1 MRQREKGR
9 GECNLTSPHDMMDTK
24 YVAFNRATTEELAEF
39 DERWAAHVAQY
50 GDRSY
55 KELRQLHERRG
66 FWAAGDP
73 NFDGIDARGFD
84 VERVHTET
92 GEKRDR
98 FGYDFR
104 GLDRGGYN
112 ERGWDARG
120 FNRDGVHRNGTL
132 RDDDGLDTDGY
143 AEDGF
148 NTDDRTG
155 RTAFPARDRQGFN
168 LRGWDENDRNRHGQ
182 FQGNARESIWW
193 VSLKTRPH
201 YLPEGWQKTWR
212 SVFPYTRQNVRP
224 DDIYIECTYGAR
236 VPGGA
241 VTAGTRH
248 LSLHWRAR
256 ECFVLGQRL
265 ADDRKAGAATPH
277 MNSLTAQWID
287 DLEALRGDA
296 VLEMP
301 RGLGF
306 EREDRQMMALALRAG
321 LGYAEP
327 TRRELIELGY
337 DEAVCHYSPTL
348 KWRKRSTLGSAA

>member
-1 MRQREKGR
+1 M
-9 GECNLTSPHDMMDTK
+9 NASSNANAYIT
-24 YVAFNRATTEELAEF
+24 FNRATAEELAEF
-39 DERWAAHVAQY
+39 DASWAPHVAQY

-84 VERVHTET
+84 GERVHTET

-104 GLDRGGYN
+104 GIDRGGYN

-132 RDDDGLDTDGY
+132 RDDDGLDADGY

-148 NTDDRTG
+148 NADDRSG
-155 RTAFPARDRQGFN
+155 RTAFPARDRQGFD
-168 LRGWDENDRNRHGQ
+168 LRGLDENDRNR
-182 FQGNARESIWW
+182 QGHYQGVKRASIWW
-193 VSLKTRPH
+193 VSDRKRPH
-201 YLPEGWQKTWR
+201 YLPEGWPTDR
-212 SVFPYTRQNVRP
+212 PRTAFPYTRRNVRP
-224 DDIYIECTYGAR
+224 DDIRFECTYGSMES
-236 VPGGA
+236 GA
-241 VTAGTRH
+241 YPLCGATH
-248 LSLHWRAR
+248 LSLHWRAQ

-265 ADDRKAGAATPH
+265 ADDRKAGVATPYLD
-277 MNSLTAQWID
+277 SVTRRWID
-287 DLEALRGDA
+287 DLEVLRGEA
-296 VLEMP
+296 IAAMP
-301 RGLGF
+301 YRHLSYERG
-306 EREDRQMMALALRAG
+306 DRQMMALALRAG
-321 LGYAEP
+321 LGYTEP

-337 DEAVCHYSPTL
+337 EEAVRHYASTL

>member
-1 MRQREKGR
+1 M
-9 GECNLTSPHDMMDTK
+9 NASSNANAYIT
-24 YVAFNRATTEELAEF
+24 FNRATAEELAEF
-39 DERWAAHVAQY
+39 DERWAEHVAQY

-55 KELRQLHERRG
+55 KELRTLHERRG

-84 VERVHTET
+84 GERVHTET

-104 GLDRGGYN
+104 GIDRGGYN

-132 RDDDGLDTDGY
+132 RDDDGLDADGY

-148 NTDDRTG
+148 NADDRDG
-155 RTAFPARDRQGFN
+155 RTAFAARDRQGFN
-168 LRGWDENDRNRHGQ
+168 LRGLDENDRNRHGRH
-182 FQGNARESIWW
+182 QGSARESLWW
-193 VSLKTRPH
+193 VSARHRPH
-201 YLPEGWQKTWR
+201 YLPEGWSKPFR
-212 SVFPYTRQNVRP
+212 SVFPYTRHNVRP
-224 DDIYIECTYGAR
+224 DDIREECTYGAFE
-236 VPGGA
+236 PGGT
-241 VTAGTRH
+241 VFAGTRP
-248 LSLHWRAR
+248 LSMHWKAQ

-265 ADDRKAGAATPH
+265 ADDRKAGVATPYLD
-277 MNSLTAQWID
+277 SVTQRWID
-287 DLEALRGDA
+287 DLEMLRGA
-296 VLEMP
+296 AIVEMP
-301 RGLGF
+301 RGTGW
-306 EREDRQMMALALRAG
+306 ERRDRQVMALALRAG

-337 DEAVCHYSPTL
+337 DKEVRHYAPTL